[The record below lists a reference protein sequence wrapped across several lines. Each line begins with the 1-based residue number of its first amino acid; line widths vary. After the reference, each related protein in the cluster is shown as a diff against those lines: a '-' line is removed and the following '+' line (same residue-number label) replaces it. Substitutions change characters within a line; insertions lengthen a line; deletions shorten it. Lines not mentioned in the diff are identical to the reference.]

1 MGNKKK
7 QTNEFDNY
15 FDDDF
20 EDETGEEETA
30 EKEEKKETSPRLKS
44 ASITNKVLL

>member
-30 EKEEKKETSPRLKS
+30 EKEEKRSIRRTDCDLKEKET
-44 ASITNKVLL
+44 